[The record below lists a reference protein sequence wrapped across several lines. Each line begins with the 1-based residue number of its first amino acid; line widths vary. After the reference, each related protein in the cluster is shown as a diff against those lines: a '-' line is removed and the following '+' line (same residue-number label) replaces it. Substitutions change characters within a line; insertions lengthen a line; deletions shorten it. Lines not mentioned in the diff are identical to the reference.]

1 MSKHTTDLTIANPTL
16 VDIAQKLGL
25 ATISDESQVKT
36 ALENAVRQGVVS
48 QNDSAIILEDW
59 N

>member
-16 VDIAQKLGL
+16 VDIAQELGL

-36 ALENAVRQGVVS
+36 AFMFIRIG
-48 QNDSAIILEDW
+48 DT
-59 N
+59 